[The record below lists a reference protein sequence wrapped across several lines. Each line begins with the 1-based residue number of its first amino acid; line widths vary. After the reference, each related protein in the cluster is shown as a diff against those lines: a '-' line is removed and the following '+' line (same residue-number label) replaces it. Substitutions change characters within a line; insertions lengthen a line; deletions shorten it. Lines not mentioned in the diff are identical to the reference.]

1 MSYLIEL
8 QSPTGVPGYLIAD
21 GANQEEALAR
31 AHQQLGMGDE
41 NEIVVVAVHT
51 VH

>member
-8 QSPTGVPGYLIAD
+8 QSPTGIPGYLMSD
-21 GANQEEALAR
+21 GANREEALAH
-31 AHQQLGMGDE
+31 AHQQLNIAGED
-41 NEIVVVAVHT
+41 EIVVVAVHT